1 MHLLLAQKGTIADG
15 NEAIDL
21 GQSPADIL
29 FLSAADT
36 ELASIAAAYRRRAG
50 ARTLRIASLMNL
62 MHPMSVDTYLE
73 RTARHAKLIVVRP
86 LGGASYFRYVLEA
99 LHAAAVMRKF
109 QIAVL
114 PGDDKPDPGLD
125 PFSTVSAEDRA
136 RLWAY
141 FTEGG
146 ADNAGLFLD
155 YAEALIAGS
164 EKPQPARPL
173 LKAGIWWPGEGVV
186 GVDRWRAIAG
196 VRGTP
201 PSVLPDISPTRGEID
216 PRPSPVPQTPSAT
229 TPSAGQP
236 PNSVAVEAVASVIA
250 PLVGEMPGRAEGGTP
265 HTDAVSE
272 ITVAICF
279 YRALVQSGETKPVE
293 ALIEALAAEGMR
305 ALPVFV
311 SSLKDQVS
319 IGTLQ
324 AIFAEAAPD
333 VVMNATGF
341 AVSAPG
347 ADRQPTV
354 LESTGAPVLQ
364 VIFSG
369 SSRAAWEASPQG
381 LMARDL
387 GMNVAL
393 PEVDGR
399 ILSRAV
405 SFKAASV
412 YDPAVEANIVGHE
425 PLADRVRF
433 AARLAA
439 NWARLRRARPE
450 ARRVAI
456 VMANYPNRDGRLG
469 NGVGLDTPAGTIEV
483 LKAMAAEGYP
493 VGDLPEDGDALM
505 RFLMTGPT
513 NAASRDREI
522 REVISLAQYKDF
534 LDSLPQQIQDEVTA
548 RWGDPEADPFFLDG
562 AFALPLARFGDVLV
576 GIQPARGYNIDP
588 KETYHAPDLVPPH
601 GYLAFYAFLRQVF
614 KADAIIHMGKHG
626 NLEWLPGKALALSEN
641 CYPEAV
647 FGPTPHLY
655 PFIVN
660 DPGEGT
666 QAKRRTS
673 AVIID
678 HLTPPLTR
686 AESYGPLKDLEALVD
701 EYYEAAGGD
710 PRRLRLLSRQILD
723 LVRDIGLDH
732 DAGIEK
738 ADSDDKAL
746 EKLDA
751 YLCDLKE
758 MQIRDGLHIFGVA
771 PEGRLLTDLTVAL
784 ARVPRGLGEGGDQSL
799 QRAIAMDL
807 GLGASARVPPSVLPD
822 FSPTRREI
830 REASARISAAP
841 SHEAKSAAQQ
851 RGANLVAQHPQVRPA
866 GEAAS
871 NTNSTGEPSGSH
883 LPISPL
889 VGKMPGRAEGGAPPQ
904 SQPFDPLDCVMSAPW
919 TGPEP
924 ALLAS
929 LSEAPWRTA
938 GDTVER
944 IEILAAKLVSG
955 EIVCPADWPA
965 TRAVLDEI
973 GTRLKPSIEGSGE
986 AEIKGLLTGL
996 DGRFVA
1002 PGPSGAP
1009 TRGRPDVLPTGRNFY
1024 SVDSRAVPTPAAYEL
1039 GKKSAELL
1047 IRRYLQD
1054 HGEWPSSFGLTAW
1067 GTSNMRT
1074 GGDDIAQALAL
1085 IGAKPVWDM
1094 ASRRVTGYEIVPLA
1108 VLGRPRVDV
1117 TLRISGFFRDAFP
1130 EQIALFDKAIRAV
1143 GALEEDD
1150 GDNMIA
1156 ARMRVETRR
1165 LEERGVDP
1173 KEAARRASYRVF
1185 GAKPGAYGAGL
1196 QALIDEK
1203 GWDKRSD
1210 LADAYLTWGG
1220 YAYGAGEEGKAE
1232 RGLFEER
1239 LRSIEA
1245 VVQNQDN
1252 REHDLL
1258 DSDDYYQFEGGMSA
1272 AAEHLI
1278 GQRPAIYHNDHSR
1291 PEKPVI
1297 RSLEEEIGRVVR
1309 ARVVNPK
1316 WIDGVM
1322 RHGYKGAFEIAATVD
1337 YMFAFAAT
1345 TGAVGDHHFEAAYR
1359 AFIADEKVLDF
1370 LRDKN
1375 SAALTEIS
1383 ERFLEAIDR
1392 GLWNPRSNS
1401 ARFEL
1406 NNLSG
1411 DAAAPPLR
1419 TGNE

>member
-21 GQSPADIL
+21 GQSPGDIL

-36 ELASIAAAYRRRAG
+36 ELASIAAAHRQRAG
-50 ARTLRIASLMNL
+50 ARSLRIASLMNL
-62 MHPMSVDTYLE
+62 MHPMSVDTYVE

-99 LHAAAVMRKF
+99 LYAAAVANKF

-125 PFSTVSAEDRA
+125 PFSTVSAEDLQ

-141 FTEGG
+141 CTEGG
-146 ADNAGLFLD
+146 AENAGLFLD
-155 YAEALIAGS
+155 YAQALIDGGD
-164 EKPQPARPL
+164 KPQPARPL
-173 LKAGIWWPGEGVV
+173 LKAGIWWPGRGVI
-186 GVDRWRAIAG
+186 GVEEWVRLSELRRAVPTAQADRAEHE
-196 VRGTP
+196 
-201 PSVLPDISPTRGEID
+201 PT
-216 PRPSPVPQTPSAT
+216 
-229 TPSAGQP
+229 
-236 PNSVAVEAVASVIA
+236 VAV
-250 PLVGEMPGRAEGGTP
+250 
-265 HTDAVSE
+265 
-272 ITVAICF
+272 CF

-293 ALIEALAAEGMR
+293 ALIEALAAEGVR

-311 SSLKDQVS
+311 SSLKDPVS
-319 IGTLQ
+319 IGTLE
-324 AIFAEAAPD
+324 AVFAEALPD

-354 LESTGAPVLQ
+354 LESGGAPVLQ

-369 SSRAAWEASPQG
+369 SSREGWETSAQG

-399 ILSRAV
+399 VLSRAV

-412 YDPAVEANIVGHE
+412 YDPLVEANIVGHE
-425 PLADRVRF
+425 PLADRARF

-439 NWARLRRARPE
+439 NWTKLRRTRPE
-450 ARRVAI
+450 GRRVAI

-483 LKAMAAEGYP
+483 LKAMTAEGYA
-493 VGDLPEDGDALM
+493 VGNVPDDGDALIG
-505 RFLMTGPT
+505 FLMAGPT

-522 REVISLAQYKDF
+522 RETISLNRYKGFFDA
-534 LDSLPQQIQDEVTA
+534 LPKKIQEEVTA
-548 RWGDPEADPFFLDG
+548 RWGAAEADPFFIDG
-562 AFALPLARFGDVLV
+562 VFALPLARFGDVLV

-601 GYLAFYAFLRQVF
+601 GYLAFYAYLREVF
-614 KADAIIHMGKHG
+614 GAHAIVHMGKHG
-626 NLEWLPGKALALSEN
+626 NLEWLPGKALALSEE
-641 CYPEAV
+641 CYPEV
-647 FGPTPHLY
+647 IFGPMPHLY

-738 ADSDDKAL
+738 GDSENRAL

-758 MQIRDGLHIFGVA
+758 MQIRDGLHVFGLA

-799 QRAIAMDL
+799 QRAIAVDL
-807 GLGASARVPPSVLPD
+807 GL
-822 FSPTRREI
+822 
-830 REASARISAAP
+830 
-841 SHEAKSAAQQ
+841 H
-851 RGANLVAQHPQVRPA
+851 
-866 GEAAS
+866 AAS
-871 NTNSTGEPSGSH
+871 RSQRP
-883 LPISPL
+883 
-889 VGKMPGRAEGGAPPQ
+889 
-904 SQPFDPLDCVMSAPW
+904 QPFDPLDCVMSDPW
-919 TGPEP
+919 AGLKPD
-924 ALLAS
+924 LLAA
-929 LSEAPWRTA
+929 LSDAPWRTA

-944 IEILAAKLVSG
+944 IELLAAKLVSG
-955 EIVCPADWPA
+955 EIACPVGWTN
-965 TRAVLDEI
+965 TRAVLAVIE
-973 GTRLKPSIEGSGE
+973 TRLKPSIQSSGE

-1024 SVDSRAVPTPAAYEL
+1024 SVDSRSVPTPAAYEL

-1094 ASRRVTGYEIVPLA
+1094 ASRRVTGYEIIPLA

-1130 EQIALFDKAIRAV
+1130 EQIALFDKAVRAV
-1143 GALEEDD
+1143 GALDEDD
-1150 GDNMIA
+1150 ADNMIA
-1156 ARMRVETRR
+1156 ARMRAETRR
-1165 LEERGVDP
+1165 WEERGADA
-1173 KEAARRASYRVF
+1173 KEARRRASYRVF
-1185 GAKPGAYGAGL
+1185 GSKPGAYGAGL
-1196 QALIDEK
+1196 QALVDEK
-1203 GWDKRSD
+1203 GWETRGD
-1210 LADAYLTWGG
+1210 LAEAYLSWGG
-1220 YAYGAGEEGKAE
+1220 YAYGAGEDGKAE

-1272 AAEHLI
+1272 AAEHLG

-1345 TGAVGDHHFEAAYR
+1345 TGAVRDHHFEAAYQ
-1359 AFIADEKVLDF
+1359 AYIADEKVLGF
-1370 LRDKN
+1370 LREKN
-1375 SAALTEIS
+1375 PAALSEIS
-1383 ERFLEAIDR
+1383 ERLLEAIDR

-1406 NNLSG
+1406 NSLSG
-1411 DAAAPPLR
+1411 RAATDRLMA
-1419 TGNE
+1419 GNQ

>member
-21 GQSPADIL
+21 GQTPADIL

-36 ELASIAAAYRRRAG
+36 ELSSIAAAHGRRDGG
-50 ARTLRIASLMNL
+50 ASLRIASLMNL
-62 MHPMSVDTYLE
+62 MHPMSVDTYVE

-86 LGGASYFRYVLEA
+86 LGGASYFRYLLEA
-99 LHAAAVMRKF
+99 LHAAAVTHRF

-114 PGDDKPDPGLD
+114 PGDDKPDPGLE
-125 PFSTVSAEDRA
+125 PFSTVEADDRQ

-155 YAEALIAGS
+155 YAEALVTGTD
-164 EKPQPARPL
+164 KPQPAKPL
-173 LKAGIWWPGEGVV
+173 LKAGIWWPGRGVI
-186 GVDRWRAIAG
+186 G
-196 VRGTP
+196 
-201 PSVLPDISPTRGEID
+201 
-216 PRPSPVPQTPSAT
+216 
-229 TPSAGQP
+229 
-236 PNSVAVEAVASVIA
+236 
-250 PLVGEMPGRAEGGTP
+250 
-265 HTDAVSE
+265 VSE
-272 ITVAICF
+272 WRECIQQARSQLVAGEGFEPPTVAICF
-279 YRALVQSGETKPVE
+279 YRALVQSGETRPVE
-293 ALIEALAAEGMR
+293 ALIAALAAQGGR

-311 SSLKDQVS
+311 SSLKDAVS
-319 IGTLQ
+319 VGTLQ

-341 AVSAPG
+341 AVSSPG

-369 SSRAAWEASPQG
+369 SSRAQWETSPQG

-387 GMNVAL
+387 AMNVAL

-399 ILSRAV
+399 ILARAV
-405 SFKAASV
+405 SFKAASI
-412 YDPAVEANIVGHE
+412 YDAKVEANIVGHE
-425 PLADRVRF
+425 PLEDRVRF
-433 AARLAA
+433 AASLAV
-439 NWARLRRARPE
+439 NWATLRRAQPAE
-450 ARRVAI
+450 RRIAI

-469 NGVGLDTPAGTIEV
+469 NGVGLDTPAGTVEV
-483 LKAMAAEGYP
+483 LRAMANEGYV
-493 VGDLPEDGDALM
+493 VGDIPEDGDALM
-505 RFLMTGPT
+505 RYLMAGPT
-513 NAASRDREI
+513 NAASRDREV
-522 REVISLAQYKDF
+522 REQILLKDYNAF
-534 LDSLPQQIQDEVTA
+534 FDSIPKRIQDEVA
-548 RWGDPEADPFFLDG
+548 GRWGAPEADPFFLDG
-562 AFALPLARFGDVLV
+562 AFALPLARFGEVIV

-588 KETYHAPDLVPPH
+588 KESYHSPDLVPPH
-601 GYLAFYAFLRQVF
+601 GYLAFYAFLRRQF
-614 KADAIIHMGKHG
+614 GAQAIVHMGKHG
-626 NLEWLPGKALALSEN
+626 NLEWLPGKALALSET
-641 CYPEAV
+641 CYPEAI
-647 FGPTPHLY
+647 FGPLPHIY

-701 EYYEAAGGD
+701 EYYDAAGGD

-723 LVRDIGLDH
+723 LVRDIGLDS
-732 DAGIEK
+732 DAGIDRG
-738 ADSDDKAL
+738 DSDDKAL

-799 QRAIAMDL
+799 QRAIAADA
-807 GLGASARVPPSVLPD
+807 GLNGVTAD
-822 FSPTRREI
+822 
-830 REASARISAAP
+830 
-841 SHEAKSAAQQ
+841 
-851 RGANLVAQHPQVRPA
+851 G
-866 GEAAS
+866 
-871 NTNSTGEPSGSH
+871 
-883 LPISPL
+883 
-889 VGKMPGRAEGGAPPQ
+889 Q
-904 SQPFDPLDCVMSAPW
+904 SFDPLDCVMSDTW
-919 TGPEP
+919 TGPKP
-924 ALLAS
+924 SILAE
-929 LSEAPWRTA
+929 LSDAPWRTA

-944 IEILAAKLVSG
+944 IELLAATFVSG
-955 EIVCPADWPA
+955 EQTCPDGWTN
-965 TRAVLDEI
+965 TRAVLAEI
-973 GTRLKPSIEGSGE
+973 DSRLKPSIAGSGA
-986 AEIKGLLTGL
+986 AEMAGFLTGL

-1067 GTSNMRT
+1067 GTANMRT

-1085 IGAKPVWDM
+1085 IGAKPTWDM
-1094 ASRRVTGYEIVPLA
+1094 VSRRVMGYEIVPLA
-1108 VLGRPRVDV
+1108 MLGRPRVDV

-1130 EQIALFDKAIRAV
+1130 DQIALFDKAIRAV

-1150 GDNMIA
+1150 ADNMIA
-1156 ARMRVETRR
+1156 ARMRAESRR
-1165 LEERGVDP
+1165 LEAEGVEAA
-1173 KEAARRASYRVF
+1173 EAARRASYRVF

-1203 GWDKRSD
+1203 GWETKAD
-1210 LADAYLTWGG
+1210 LAEAYLTWGA

-1232 RGLFEER
+1232 RDLFEER
-1239 LRSIEA
+1239 LRTIEA

-1272 AAEHLI
+1272 AAEQLGGH
-1278 GQRPAIYHNDHSR
+1278 RPAIYHNDHSR

-1345 TGAVGDHHFEAAYR
+1345 TGAVRDHHFEAAYQ
-1359 AFIADEKVLDF
+1359 AFIVDERVADF
-1370 LRDKN
+1370 LRERN
-1375 SAALTEIS
+1375 PAAFADLA

-1392 GLWNPRSNS
+1392 NLWTPRSNS

-1406 NNLSG
+1406 VAIRT
-1411 DAAAPPLR
+1411 AATRLR
-1419 TGNE
+1419 AGNQ